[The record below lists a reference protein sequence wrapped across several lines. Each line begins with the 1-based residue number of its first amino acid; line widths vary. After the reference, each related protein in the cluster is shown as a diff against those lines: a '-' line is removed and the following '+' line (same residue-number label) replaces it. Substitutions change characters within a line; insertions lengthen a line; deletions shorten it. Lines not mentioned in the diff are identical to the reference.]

1 MLQDQIKMLNDGKP
15 RLLEDLN
22 SGEALFDSL
31 THLVNETKR
40 WVDMIE
46 VLSKENRRI
55 TMEMIIYKNY
65 PKLIKTKTL
74 KINEIDDPNVR

>member
-74 KINEIDDPNVR
+74 KIN

>member
-1 MLQDQIKMLNDGKP
+1 MLNDGKP

>member
-46 VLSKENRRI
+46 VLSK
-55 TMEMIIYKNY
+55 
-65 PKLIKTKTL
+65 
-74 KINEIDDPNVR
+74 